1 VRRWLASMPR
11 SATSTPQGRR
21 RFCPGAVPVQAAL
34 QLSARPPGGANTRT
48 SANLIAYKGD
58 DMAASQNTLPVLIGG
73 TLSTSIKSVYVNK
86 MTEVSKAAD
95 LSLSRIL
102 DRAIGF
108 WLEVEAPVY
117 LDRAKRKA

>member
-1 VRRWLASMPR
+1 
-11 SATSTPQGRR
+11 
-21 RFCPGAVPVQAAL
+21 VPVPAVL

-58 DMAASQNTLPVLIGG
+58 DMATSQNTLPVLIGG
-73 TLSTSIKSVYVNK
+73 TLSTSIKTAHVNE
-86 MTEVSKAAD
+86 MTEVIKATGV
-95 LSLSRIL
+95 SLSQIL

-117 LDRAKRKA
+117 LDYAKRNA